1 MRCAVLIA
9 VVVFCFASV
18 SAQADGP
25 VDFARDVMPILA
37 ANCHRCHGPEN
48 QEGGLR
54 LHRGADAQRGG
65 DSGAVIVPGQSADS
79 ILYQYVAGTGDNV
92 MPPEGDGDRLT
103 EEQVARIAKWIDQG
117 APWPAEADVQ
127 AKSKGES
134 HWAYQKPAR
143 PELPEVSRPDWCR
156 NEIDRFVL
164 SRLDAEGLAPS
175 PDADKARLLRRVSL
189 DLTGLPPTLS
199 EVEAFLAD
207 ESPDAYEKVVNRLL
221 ASPAYGERWA
231 RPWLDLAR
239 YADTQGYEK
248 DNRRSIWRYRD
259 WVIDAFNRN
268 LPFDQ
273 FTIEQLAGDLLPN
286 ATLEQRIATGLHRN
300 TMTNT
305 EGGTDNEEF
314 RFEAVVDRVNT
325 TMTIWQGSTFMCCQC
340 HSHKYDPFT
349 QRDYWQLYAFL
360 NSTADADVDDDAPY
374 VDAPTPEI
382 SARIATLQSEIAVLD
397 AALHTETPATQAAFE
412 HWETSQRAARAAWKP
427 LAATAAAESG
437 NAITPQDDQS
447 LLVTGDAPD
456 KDSYTLSAP
465 LAAGRITALR
475 LEVLPNET
483 LPGNGPGRAENGN
496 FVLHEFRVELVANEG
511 AAPRTVTISK
521 AVADYEQDERQ
532 FLAANL
538 IDGDAKTGWAIGG
551 GTGKAHEVILTL
563 AEPITPG
570 PETQLRITLEQQNGD
585 KHVLGRFRV
594 SVGDVPDPTAVTS
607 LGAEAHA
614 LLEKAAAE
622 RTPEEQTQVKEL
634 FRRLAPHF
642 QSIRDRLATLRREM
656 PKPPTTLVLEELKEP
671 RETFIHVRGAYL
683 TKGEQVQA
691 APPEVLNPL
700 PEGAPLNRLTLA
712 QWLVS
717 PENPL
722 TARVTVNRIWQQYF
736 GQGIVATSEDFGLQ
750 GDAPTHPELL
760 DWLATEFV
768 ARGWDLKQ
776 LHKLIVTSATYRQD
790 ARATAELIERDPSN
804 NLYARGPRNRLEAE
818 MLRDQALAI
827 AGLLSRKM
835 HGPSVMPPQPDG
847 VWQVVYSGDAW
858 VTSEGED
865 RYRRGIYTFW
875 RRTSPYPSMITFDA
889 PSREFCVDRRN
900 RSNTPLQALTLLND
914 QVYIEAAKALARRM
928 LAAPDAPLESRLRHG
943 FQLCVAREPTA
954 SEIEKLAALHQS
966 ELEHFQQDATAAVA
980 MCGGAV
986 EGMDSSQL
994 AAMTVVANVLLNL
1007 DETVSK

>member
-1 MRCAVLIA
+1 MRSAVLIA
-9 VVVFCFASV
+9 ILLFGVVSV
-18 SAQADGP
+18 SARADEP
-25 VDFARDVMPILA
+25 VDFARDVMPIFA
-37 ANCHRCHGPEN
+37 ANCHRCHGPEK
-48 QEGGLR
+48 QEGGLK
-54 LHRGADAQRGG
+54 LHRGADALRGG
-65 DSGAVIVPGQSADS
+65 DSGAAITPGQSAES
-79 ILYQYVAGTGDNV
+79 ILYQYVSGTGDNV
-92 MPPEGDGDRLT
+92 MPPEGDGEPLT
-103 EEQVARIAKWIDQG
+103 EPQVALIARWIDQG

-134 HWAYQKPAR
+134 HWAYQKPVR
-143 PELPEVSRPDWCR
+143 PELPKVSQPGWCR

-164 SRLDAEGLAPS
+164 ARLDAEGMTPS
-175 PDADKARLLRRVSL
+175 PEADKARLLRRVSL

-199 EVEAFLAD
+199 EIDAFVAD
-207 ESPDAYEKVVNRLL
+207 ESPDAFEKVVDRLL

-340 HSHKYDPFT
+340 HTHKYDPFT

-360 NSTADADVDDDAPY
+360 NSTADADADDDAPY
-374 VDAPTPEI
+374 VEAPTPEI
-382 SARIATLQSEIAVLD
+382 SARIATMQSEIAILET
-397 AALHTETPATQAAFE
+397 ALNTETPATQAAFE
-412 HWETSQRAARAAWKP
+412 NWENLQRAALAAWRP
-427 LAATAAAESG
+427 LHVTATAESG
-437 NAITPQDDQS
+437 NTLTPQEDQS
-447 LLVTGDAPD
+447 LLVTGTAPD
-456 KDSYTLSAP
+456 KDVYTLTAP
-465 LAAGRITALR
+465 LPGERISALR
-475 LEVLPNET
+475 LEVMPDAT
-483 LPGNGPGRAENGN
+483 LPSNGPGRADNGN
-496 FVLHEFRVELVANEG
+496 FVIHEFRVELITNKD
-511 AAPRTVTISK
+511 AAPRTLTFAKTAANYS
-521 AVADYEQDERQ
+521 QDERQ
-532 FLAANL
+532 FPAVYLT
-538 IDGDAKTGWAIGG
+538 DGDAKTGWAIGN
-551 GTGKAHEVILTL
+551 GTGKAHEVVFTL
-563 AEPITPG
+563 AEPFTPS
-570 PETQLRITLEQQNGD
+570 PEAQLRITLEQFNGD
-585 KHVLGRFRV
+585 EHVLGRFRV
-594 SVGDVPDPTAVTS
+594 SAGDVPDPASVTPFGTES
-607 LGAEAHA
+607 HG
-614 LLEKAAAE
+614 LLQKPAAE
-622 RTPEEQTQVKEL
+622 RTPEEQTQIREL

-642 QSIRDRLATLRREM
+642 ESIRDRLATLRREM

-683 TKGEQVQA
+683 TKGEQVHA

-700 PEGAPLNRLTLA
+700 PDGAPLNRLTLA

-804 NLYARGPRNRLEAE
+804 SLYARGPRNRLEAE

-914 QVYIEAAKALARRM
+914 QVYIEAAQALARRM
-928 LAAPDAPLESRLRHG
+928 LAVSDTPLEAQLSHG
-943 FQLCVAREPTA
+943 FSLCVAREPT
-954 SEIEKLAALHQS
+954 SQEIEKLAALNKS
-966 ELEHFQQDATAAVA
+966 ELEHFQQDATAALA

-986 EGMDSSQL
+986 EGMDSTQF